1 MANTTALNGVSHIP
15 LYPYQIEISDEL
27 KELVLGNEVE
37 INMGQTGLTMQSNS
51 FYLTLPLGSGKTRIV
66 ARTIRLLL
74 ESPNIDERT
83 WSFDFLSK
91 TKSINYTAKN
101 DTLIF
106 LFVPSTLL
114 KQWND
119 ELLNWKL
126 NFYTIATPKN
136 IRPLSEIKERLVLI
150 SDYRTRDLKT
160 TNFFDKKVQLYVF
173 IDEYDTIL
181 INKKFVENFFPS
193 IKSKVCVSA
202 NYDGNDR
209 FSITQNLMVPHQLTV
224 SKALVNA
231 LIALPPVIEET
242 LRFSKCLILAKNAVH
257 FDKWIV
263 DNLNWGN
270 INYIFQQFKLPYN
283 SSLDSLFD
291 AIIAQKKDNISTHL
305 ALTGGI
311 NDAYVNKMQD
321 QCRSL
326 KSSLLEHCGKCR
338 NCGFLIPSLTSAVN
352 CVRCYDY
359 FCTTCASRFLK
370 SNLCSKCDFS
380 AKVKTDDLAPYSKDS
395 PPKTRLHCL
404 FLILEKIKGRKSVS
418 SKKVLVYCTSHS
430 LVAELSN
437 YLQENNF
444 WSIVLDGSS
453 RFRNSKISQFK
464 KADTDI
470 YLVCNSIENSAGIHL
485 PETTDIIIYHELEA
499 KYDTQVVGR
508 AQRIGRKDS
517 LFLYRISD

>member
-1 MANTTALNGVSHIP
+1 MASTKSIHDQVP
-15 LYPYQIEISDEL
+15 LYPYQTEISDEL
-27 KELVLGNEVE
+27 TELILQNEVE
-37 INMGQTGLTMQSNS
+37 VEMTKTGLTMQSNS
-51 FYLTLPLGSGKTRIV
+51 FYLTSPLGSGKTRMV
-66 ARTIRLLL
+66 ARTIKLLL
-74 ESPNIDERT
+74 QSPDIEKRT
-83 WSFDFLSK
+83 WSFDFLGQGKDCNYSA
-91 TKSINYTAKN
+91 KSETI
-101 DTLIF
+101 IF

-119 ELLNWKL
+119 ELSNWKL
-126 NFYTIATPKN
+126 DFYTIATPKN
-136 IRPLSEIKERLVLI
+136 IRPLSEIKERLILI

-181 INKKFVENFFPS
+181 LNKKFVEDFFPN

-209 FSITQNLMVPHQLTV
+209 FSIIQNLMVPHQLTV
-224 SKALVNA
+224 PKSLVSA
-231 LIALPPVIEET
+231 LIVLPPVIEEN
-242 LRFSKCLILAKNAVH
+242 LRFSKCMILTKNSIH

-270 INYIFQQFKLPYN
+270 INYIFQQFKLPSN
-283 SSLDSLFD
+283 SSLDSLFN
-291 AIIAQKKDNISTHL
+291 AIIAQKKDNVVAHL

-311 NDAYVNKMQD
+311 KDAYVKKMED
-321 QCRSL
+321 QCLSL
-326 KSSLLEHCGKCR
+326 KSSLSEHSKKCR
-338 NCGFLIPSLTSAVN
+338 NCGFQIPSITSAVN
-352 CVRCYDY
+352 CVSCYDY
-359 FCTTCASRFLK
+359 FCSTCSSRFLK
-370 SNLCSKCDFS
+370 PNYCGSCDFS
-380 AKVKTDDLAPYSKDS
+380 TRSSDLTPYSKDS

-404 FLILEKIKGRKSVS
+404 FLILEKIKGRKSTS
-418 SKKVLVYCTSHS
+418 SKKVLVYCTSYS
-430 LVAELSN
+430 LVAELNN

-453 RFRNSKISQFK
+453 RFRNSKICQFK
-464 KADTDI
+464 KVDTDI
-470 YLVCNSIENSAGIHL
+470 YLICNSIENSAGIHL

-508 AQRIGRKDS
+508 AQRIGRKES